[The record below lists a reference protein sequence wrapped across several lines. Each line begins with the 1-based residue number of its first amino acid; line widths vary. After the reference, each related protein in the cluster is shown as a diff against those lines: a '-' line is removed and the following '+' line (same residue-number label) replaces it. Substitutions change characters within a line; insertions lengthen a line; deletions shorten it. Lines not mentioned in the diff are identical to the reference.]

1 MRENMKIVIL
11 LFVFFIPVANAAM
24 PDFVCTDIRG
34 AILRTDETYYTN
46 ISIGKNPVP
55 YGMYKYATDKDN
67 ENYLEINVVNYLNA
81 DGYYYGNLYTS
92 TDGQISNEIR
102 CKKEGVAPHIIKQV
116 YKDIH
121 RNQDIQYTHGQGL
134 ESNLVLQSMS

>member
-34 AILRTDETYYTN
+34 AILLTDETYYTN
-46 ISIGKNPVP
+46 ISIEKNPVP

-67 ENYLEINVVNYLNA
+67 ENYLEINIVNYLNA
-81 DGYYYGNLYTS
+81 DGYYYGNIYTS

-102 CKKEGVAPHIIKQV
+102 CKKEGGSPSH
-116 YKDIH
+116 
-121 RNQDIQYTHGQGL
+121 N
-134 ESNLVLQSMS
+134 